1 MGLQHDQVA
10 VPGSQADLVRDS
22 SMIRLRRL
30 AAANVAG
37 GARRG
42 ELLGL
47 HGQAALR
54 SPGRLDRSVHYM

>member
-10 VPGSQADLVRDS
+10 VPGSQVDLVRDS
-22 SMIRLRRL
+22 SMIRLRWL
-30 AAANVAG
+30 APANVTG

-54 SPGRLDRSVHYM
+54 PPGRLDRSVHYV